1 MVGARGWG
9 KRGVSVQWGQ
19 FQFHKMKTGGW
30 MVGTA
35 AQKYGCI
42 EHHRAVHLEMVN
54 LVKENKQKHLITCCS
69 VLSKIQTVFL
79 VKTKNPL

>member
-1 MVGARGWG
+1 
-9 KRGVSVQWGQ
+9 
-19 FQFHKMKTGGW
+19 